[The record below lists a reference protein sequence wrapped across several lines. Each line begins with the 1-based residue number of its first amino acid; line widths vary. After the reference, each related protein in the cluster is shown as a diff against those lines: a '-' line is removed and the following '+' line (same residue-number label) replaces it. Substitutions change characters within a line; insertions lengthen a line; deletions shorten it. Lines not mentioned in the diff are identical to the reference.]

1 MAFARDDVGFYNLAP
16 LRIGTG
22 DNGAIGNRPVFHQ
35 YRLDFR
41 AGNVVASGYD
51 HVVGARLIPEI
62 AIFIEQITVTG

>member
-1 MAFARDDVGFYNLAP
+1 
-16 LRIGTG
+16 
-22 DNGAIGNRPVFHQ
+22 VFHQ